1 VRLET
6 CADLEPLI
14 ESLAQRLRT
23 PLSDPM
29 AQEIIVV
36 PVADMANYL
45 KRELGRRLGDSG
57 KNNGIVAN
65 VNFAYPRELIN
76 ATPAMPTGVSKSPW
90 DATRLTWSIMSLISS
105 NVLKSLPK
113 SFSTTPLSSARRAAE
128 LFDRYASHRPEM
140 LRGWADGHKY
150 DVSSNGTQDWQVEVF
165 KLLNAHLRDVP
176 ESQRSV
182 VDFDSFVNSLNRD
195 ALPQRISFFGIQALS
210 RAALDV
216 ITALDAVTDVAVY
229 WLYAPGAKMPTT
241 IEPGTARNEYA
252 QIDIQHPLYS
262 RWGARVLE
270 SRTLITSS
278 ISDSDTTIVPA
289 LTRSDSLLHR
299 LQNGVLNDQ
308 HVSHVF
314 TDDEMAEILKH
325 GDGSIQIHACYGLH
339 RQVEALRDA
348 LLHALNNDPS
358 LRLRDILIVCND
370 VAAAAPVLNSI
381 LDPEDTVGDNVPR
394 LPINVLKG
402 AISRPDEATQAFLE
416 ILQLVTGRCSANQ
429 LLDVASLAPVRRA
442 FGLDDNALELLERW
456 TDQLGVQFG
465 LNTAHR
471 KIWNIADT
479 ITNGTW
485 QLAIE
490 RLMLGIAVPAD
501 RDIIGPADVVPYD
514 AIGTSELVVAGTL
527 AEFLA
532 RITALHADLRIHQS
546 ENSLSFTTWN
556 GILLAVIDNFID
568 MPRSASDVLARL
580 RRSIQQMYADAS
592 AEIDVQG
599 QLFSLRDLI
608 LITKDYITNN
618 VSDFWSQ
625 FESITVADFGG
636 MNSIPFKVIAFVGA
650 DESAFARS
658 RADGDDVLS
667 NEPRVGEPQ
676 YSLSGRENFMNLL
689 MAAQE
694 KIIVT
699 CTGADVRNNK
709 DIPLSVP
716 IQELLEHLASLISTK
731 SEHGG
736 QRILVQH
743 SRHNFDIRTLQP
755 GHVRDDIAFTFDK
768 NSSVVW
774 RTLNDQRE
782 DRSDSLKSEKR
793 SVQISAEA
801 PHVRDVQQLIK
812 IISNPISFY
821 YREIL
826 HVDIPQGP
834 SSEDEFNKDSHFDGD
849 GVLALHLS
857 NLEFSSE
864 GRRLLQLIANFN
876 GPHDINWLDAVIT
889 EWLSVRPLTGL
900 LPPGRIGDVVSHE
913 IAGEVRKMISLLPV
927 ELQTLQGEEVDC
939 DLTIG
944 TTTASFRI
952 ADVIETDD
960 TAKFARV
967 RFKRFSDSL
976 LLELWVE
983 LAILTAH
990 RRGKLVVAHLVTRSS
1005 SSTSTKPTCYQAQ
1018 IRGNSDDE
1026 RLHNAERALA
1036 VVHAISTIAS
1046 HIPVDFFPKASLVL
1060 SQKKYD
1066 KVDKELQSDTKYDPE
1081 LAWYL
1086 DGQTLSDLQQSVPTE
1101 WELQILQAASH
1112 TKDPVTSRIEMYA
1125 SFVWDAFNATCEQ
1138 SEITTPTKISKTK
1151 SVKGAPK

>member
-1 VRLET
+1 MHLQT
-6 CADLEPLI
+6 CADLEPLV
-14 ESLAQRLRT
+14 ENLAERLRT

-45 KRELGRRLGDSG
+45 KRELGRRLGDPG
-57 KNNGIVAN
+57 KSNGIVAN
-65 VNFAYPRELIN
+65 VNFMYPRELIN
-76 ATPAMPTGVSKSPW
+76 ATPDIPTGVSNSPW
-90 DATRLTWSIMSLISS
+90 DATRLTWSIMSLIKDK
-105 NVLKSLPK
+105 VLKSLPK
-113 SFSTTPLSSARRAAE
+113 SFDTTPLSSARRVAE

-140 LRGWADGHKY
+140 LRSWASGHKY

-165 KLLNAHLRDVP
+165 KLLSAHLRDAP

-210 RAALDV
+210 RAALHV
-216 ITALDAVTDVAVY
+216 ITALDPFTDVAIY

-270 SRTLITSS
+270 SRALIASTVT
-278 ISDSDTTIVPA
+278 DENTTIVPA

-308 HVSHVF
+308 HISQVF
-314 TDDEMAEILKH
+314 TDDEMTEILKH
-325 GDGSIQIHACYGLH
+325 GDGSVQIHACYGLH

-348 LLHALNNDPS
+348 LLHALNDDPS

-370 VAAAAPVLNSI
+370 VATAAPVLNSI
-381 LDPEDTVGDNVPR
+381 LDPEDTIGDSVPR

-416 ILQLVTGRCSANQ
+416 VLQLVTGRCSANQ

-465 LNTAHR
+465 LNTEHR
-471 KIWNIADT
+471 KTWNIADT

-490 RLMLGIAVPAD
+490 RLMLGIAVPAE
-501 RDIIGPADVVPYD
+501 RDLIGPADVVPYD

-527 AEFLA
+527 AEFLT
-532 RITALHADLRIHQS
+532 RITALHAELRTHKS
-546 ENSLSFTTWN
+546 ENSLSFATWN
-556 GILLAVIDNFID
+556 KVLLSVIDNFVD
-568 MPRSASDVLARL
+568 MPRSASDALARL
-580 RRSIQQMYADAS
+580 RRSIQQMYTDAS
-592 AEIDVQG
+592 TEIDVQG

-625 FESITVADFGG
+625 FESITVTEFGG
-636 MNSIPFKVIAFVGA
+636 MTGIPFKVIAFVGA
-650 DESAFARS
+650 DETAFAGS

-689 MAAQE
+689 MTARE

-716 IQELLEHLASLISTK
+716 IQELLEHIATLISSNNK
-731 SEHGG
+731 HGG
-736 QRILVQH
+736 QRVLVQH

-755 GHVRDDIAFTFDK
+755 GHVRDDIAYTFDK

-782 DRSDSLKSEKR
+782 DLSDSLTSEKR
-793 SVQISAEA
+793 AVQISAEA
-801 PHVRDVQQLIK
+801 PHIRDVQQLIK

-821 YREIL
+821 YKEIL

-864 GRRLLQLIANFN
+864 GRRLLQLIANFD
-876 GPHDINWLDAVIT
+876 GPHGVNWLDTVIN

-913 IAGEVRKMISLLPV
+913 IAREVRKMVSVLPV

-944 TTTASFRI
+944 NTTASFRI
-952 ADVIETDD
+952 ADVIETDQ

-990 RRGKLVVAHLVTRSS
+990 RRGKPVIAHLATRSS
-1005 SSTSTKPTCYQAQ
+1005 SSTSTEPTCYQAQ
-1018 IRGNSDDE
+1018 IRGDSDDE

-1036 VVHAISTIAS
+1036 VIHAISTIAS
-1046 HIPVDFFPKASLVL
+1046 HMPVDFFPKASLVI

-1066 KVDKELQSDTKYDPE
+1066 KVDKELQSDSKYDPE

-1086 DGQTLSDLQQSVPTE
+1086 DGQTLTDLQQSVPTD
-1101 WELQILQAASH
+1101 WELQILQVASQVNA
-1112 TKDPVTSRIEMYA
+1112 PRTSRVDMYA
-1125 SFVWDAFNATCEQ
+1125 SYIWNAFQETCSSQ
-1138 SEITTPTKISKTK
+1138 PITTTVSAAKTPATKGGKK
-1151 SVKGAPK
+1151 

>member
-1 VRLET
+1 MRLET

-65 VNFAYPRELIN
+65 VNFMYPRELIN
-76 ATPAMPTGVSKSPW
+76 ATPTMPTGVSKSPW
-90 DATRLTWSIMSLISS
+90 DATRLTWSIMSLINS

-113 SFSTTPLSSARRAAE
+113 SFATTPLTSARRTAE

-195 ALPQRISFFGIQALS
+195 SLPQRISFFGIQALS

-229 WLYAPGAKMPTT
+229 WLYAPGVKMPTPT
-241 IEPGTARNEYA
+241 APGTARNEYA

-270 SRTLITSS
+270 SRALIASTV
-278 ISDSDTTIVPA
+278 SDTNTTVVPA
-289 LTRSDSLLHR
+289 LSRSDSLLHR
-299 LQNGVLNDQ
+299 LQSGVLNDQ
-308 HVSHVF
+308 RTSHVF

-348 LLHALNNDPS
+348 LLHALNDDPS
-358 LRLRDILIVCND
+358 LRVRDILIVCND
-370 VAAAAPVLNSI
+370 VATAAPVLNSI
-381 LDPEDTVGDNVPR
+381 LDPEDTIGDSIPR

-416 ILQLVTGRCSANQ
+416 VLQLVTGRCSANQ

-465 LNTAHR
+465 LNTEHR
-471 KIWNIADT
+471 KTWNIADT

-485 QLAIE
+485 QLALD
-490 RLMLGIAVPAD
+490 RLMMGIAVPAE
-501 RDIIGPADVVPYD
+501 RDLLGPADVVPYD
-514 AIGTSELVVAGTL
+514 AVGASDLVVAGTL
-527 AEFLA
+527 AEFLT
-532 RITALHADLRIHQS
+532 RITSLHAVLHPHKS
-546 ENSLSFTTWN
+546 EQALSFTTWN
-556 GILLAVIDNFID
+556 GVLLSVIDHFID

-580 RRSIQQMYADAS
+580 RRAIQQMYADAS
-592 AEIDVQG
+592 TEIDVQG

-608 LITKDYITNN
+608 LVTKDYITNN

-625 FESITVADFGG
+625 FEAITVADFGG

-650 DESAFARS
+650 DESAFAGS

-689 MAAQE
+689 MSARE
-694 KIIVT
+694 KVIVT

-716 IQELLEHLASLISTK
+716 IQELLEHIASLVSTAN
-731 SEHGG
+731 ERGT
-736 QRILVQH
+736 QRVLVKH
-743 SRHNFDIRTLQP
+743 SRHNFDDRTLQD
-755 GHVRDDIAFTFDK
+755 RK
-768 NSSVVW
+768 SVV
-774 RTLNDQRE
+774 
-782 DRSDSLKSEKR
+782 
-793 SVQISAEA
+793 
-801 PHVRDVQQLIK
+801 
-812 IISNPISFY
+812 
-821 YREIL
+821 
-826 HVDIPQGP
+826 
-834 SSEDEFNKDSHFDGD
+834 
-849 GVLALHLS
+849 
-857 NLEFSSE
+857 
-864 GRRLLQLIANFN
+864 
-876 GPHDINWLDAVIT
+876 
-889 EWLSVRPLTGL
+889 
-900 LPPGRIGDVVSHE
+900 
-913 IAGEVRKMISLLPV
+913 
-927 ELQTLQGEEVDC
+927 
-939 DLTIG
+939 
-944 TTTASFRI
+944 
-952 ADVIETDD
+952 
-960 TAKFARV
+960 
-967 RFKRFSDSL
+967 
-976 LLELWVE
+976 
-983 LAILTAH
+983 
-990 RRGKLVVAHLVTRSS
+990 
-1005 SSTSTKPTCYQAQ
+1005 
-1018 IRGNSDDE
+1018 
-1026 RLHNAERALA
+1026 
-1036 VVHAISTIAS
+1036 
-1046 HIPVDFFPKASLVL
+1046 
-1060 SQKKYD
+1060 
-1066 KVDKELQSDTKYDPE
+1066 
-1081 LAWYL
+1081 
-1086 DGQTLSDLQQSVPTE
+1086 
-1101 WELQILQAASH
+1101 
-1112 TKDPVTSRIEMYA
+1112 
-1125 SFVWDAFNATCEQ
+1125 
-1138 SEITTPTKISKTK
+1138 
-1151 SVKGAPK
+1151 

>member
-1 VRLET
+1 MHLQT
-6 CADLEPLI
+6 CADIEPLVGN
-14 ESLAQRLRT
+14 LAERLRT

-36 PVADMANYL
+36 PVADMAHYL
-45 KRELGRRLGDSG
+45 KRELGRQLGDSG

-65 VNFAYPRELIN
+65 VNFMYPRELIN
-76 ATPAMPTGVSKSPW
+76 ATADMPTGVSKSPW
-90 DATRLTWSIMSLISS
+90 DATRLTWSIMSLI
-105 NVLKSLPK
+105 NDKVLPSLPK
-113 SFSTTPLSSARRAAE
+113 SFASTPLTSARRTAE

-140 LRGWADGHKY
+140 LRAWANGHRY
-150 DVSSNGTQDWQVEVF
+150 DVSSNGTQDWQVELF
-165 KLLNAHLRDVP
+165 KLLNAHLNDAP
-176 ESQRSV
+176 QSQRSV
-182 VDFDSFVNSLNRD
+182 VDLEVFAKTLDHNLI
-195 ALPQRISFFGIQALS
+195 PKRISFFGIQALS

-216 ITALDAVTDVAVY
+216 ITVLDAVTDVAMY
-229 WLYAPGAKMPTT
+229 WLYAPGAKLPTST
-241 IEPGTARNEYA
+241 APGTARNAYA
-252 QIDIQHPLYS
+252 QVNIQHPLYS

-270 SRTLITSS
+270 SRALIATTV
-278 ISDSDTTIVPA
+278 SDTNTTIVPA
-289 LTRSDSLLHR
+289 LTRDSSLLHR
-299 LQNGVLNDQ
+299 LQSGVLNDQ
-308 HVSHVF
+308 HTSHVF
-314 TDDEMAEILKH
+314 TDNEMTEILKH

-348 LLHALNNDPS
+348 LLHALNDDSS

-370 VAAAAPVLNSI
+370 VAAAAPVLNSV
-381 LDPEDTVGDNVPR
+381 LDPEETVGDNVPR

-442 FGLDDNALELLERW
+442 FALDDNALELLERW

-465 LNTAHR
+465 LNTEHR
-471 KIWNIADT
+471 KTWNIADT

-485 QLAIE
+485 QLALD
-490 RLMLGIAVPAD
+490 RLMMGIAVPAE
-501 RDIIGPADVVPYD
+501 RDLIGPADVVPYD
-514 AIGTSELVVAGTL
+514 AIGTSELLVAGTL

-532 RITALHADLRIHQS
+532 RITSLHAVLHPHESDH
-546 ENSLSFTTWN
+546 SLSFTTWN
-556 GILLAVIDNFID
+556 GVLISVIDHFID
-568 MPRSASDVLARL
+568 VPPSASDVLARL

-592 AEIDVQG
+592 AEIDVQDER
-599 QLFSLRDLI
+599 FSLRDLI

-625 FESITVADFGG
+625 FESITVTDFGG

-650 DESAFARS
+650 DESAFAGS

-689 MAAQE
+689 MSARE
-694 KIIVT
+694 KVIVT

-716 IQELLEHLASLISTK
+716 VQELLELLASLIST
-731 SEHGG
+731 ENGHGG
-736 QRILVQH
+736 QRVLVKH
-743 SRHNFDIRTLQP
+743 SRHNFDARTLQP
-755 GHVRDDIAFTFDK
+755 GHVRDDIAYTFDN

-774 RTLNDQRE
+774 KTLKDQRVGQSE
-782 DRSDSLKSEKR
+782 SLTPDPRGVPLSNETPR
-793 SVQISAEA
+793 I
-801 PHVRDVQQLIK
+801 RDIQQLIK

-821 YREIL
+821 YKDVL
-826 HVDIPQGP
+826 NVDIPQGP
-834 SSEDEFNKDSHFDGD
+834 SSEDEFNNDPHFDGD

-864 GRRLLQLIANFN
+864 GRRLLQLIANFS
-876 GPHDINWLDAVIT
+876 GPHDINWLEAVIN

-900 LPPGRIGDVVSHE
+900 LPPGRIGDVVSQE
-913 IAGEVRKMISLLPV
+913 IAGEVRKMISTLPP
-927 ELQTLQGEEVDC
+927 ELQTLQGEEIDC
-939 DLTIG
+939 DLSIG
-944 TTTASFRI
+944 DTTASFRI

-983 LAILTAH
+983 LAVLTAH
-990 RRGKLVVAHLVTRSS
+990 RRGKPVVAHLATRSS
-1005 SSTSTKPTCYQAQ
+1005 SSSTAEPKSYQAH
-1018 IRGNSDDE
+1018 IRGESDEE
-1026 RLHNAERALA
+1026 RLHNAQRALS

-1086 DGQTLSDLQQSVPTE
+1086 DGQTLTDLQQSAPTD

-1112 TKDPVTSRIEMYA
+1112 TNAPVTSRIEMYA
-1125 SFVWDAFNATCEQ
+1125 SFVWDAFNATCERV
-1138 SEITTPTKISKTK
+1138 EITTPAKTLETTSENGATK
-1151 SVKGAPK
+1151 

>member
-1 VRLET
+1 MRLQT
-6 CADLEPLI
+6 CADLEPLV
-14 ESLAQRLRT
+14 ENLAERLRT
-23 PLSDPM
+23 PLTDPM

-36 PVADMANYL
+36 PVADMAHYL

-65 VNFAYPRELIN
+65 VNFMYPRELIN
-76 ATPAMPTGVSKSPW
+76 ATAETPTGVSKSPW
-90 DATRLTWSIMSLISS
+90 DATRLTWSIMSLINN

-113 SFSTTPLSSARRAAE
+113 SFDTTPLTSARRAAE

-150 DVSSNGTQDWQVEVF
+150 DVSSNDTQDWQVELF
-165 KLLNAHLRDVP
+165 KLLNARLRDVP
-176 ESQRSV
+176 QSQRSL
-182 VDFDSFVNSLNRD
+182 VDLDSFTNALSRD
-195 ALPQRISFFGIQALS
+195 VLPQRISIFGIQSLS

-216 ITALDAVTDVAVY
+216 VTVLDAVTDVAMY
-229 WLYAPGAKMPTT
+229 WLYAPGEKLPTPT
-241 IEPGTARNEYA
+241 APNTARNAYA
-252 QIDIQHPLYS
+252 QVNIQHPLYS

-270 SRTLITSS
+270 SRALIASTVSGVN
-278 ISDSDTTIVPA
+278 TTIVPA
-289 LTRSDSLLHR
+289 TTRSGSLLHR
-299 LQNGVLNDQ
+299 LQSGVLNDQ
-308 HVSHVF
+308 YTSPVF

-348 LLHALNNDPS
+348 LLHALNDDPS

-381 LDPEDTVGDNVPR
+381 FDPEDTVGDSVPR

-402 AISRPDEATQAFLE
+402 AISRPDEATQSFLE
-416 ILQLVTGRCSANQ
+416 VLQLVTGRCAANQ

-465 LNTAHR
+465 LNTEHR
-471 KIWNIADT
+471 KTWNIADT

-490 RLMLGIAVPAD
+490 RLMMGVAVPAE
-501 RDIIGPADVVPYD
+501 RDLIGPAEVVPYD
-514 AIGTSELVVAGTL
+514 AIGTSELIVAGTL

-532 RITALHADLRIHQS
+532 RITSLHAALHTK
-546 ENSLSFTTWN
+546 EPEPSLSFAIWN
-556 GILLAVIDNFID
+556 GVLSSVIDSFID

-592 AEIDVQG
+592 VEIDVHDER
-599 QLFSLRDLI
+599 FSLRDLI

-625 FESITVADFGG
+625 FESITVTDFGG
-636 MNSIPFKVIAFVGA
+636 MSGIPFKVIAFVGA
-650 DESAFARS
+650 DETAFAGS

-676 YSLSGRENFMNLL
+676 YSLSGRENFMSLL
-689 MAAQE
+689 MSARE
-694 KIIVT
+694 KLIVT

-716 IQELLEHLASLISTK
+716 IQELLEHIASLIT
-731 SEHGG
+731 SENENGG
-736 QRILVQH
+736 QRVLVKH
-743 SRHNFDIRTLQP
+743 SRHNFDARTLQP
-755 GHVRDDIAFTFDK
+755 GHVRDDIAYTFDN

-774 RTLNDQRE
+774 KTLNDQRVGQSE
-782 DRSDSLKSEKR
+782 SLTPD
-793 SVQISAEA
+793 
-801 PHVRDVQQLIK
+801 PHGVPLSNETPRIRDIQQLIK
-812 IISNPISFY
+812 IVSNPISFY
-821 YREIL
+821 YKDVL
-826 HVDIPQGP
+826 NVNIPQGP
-834 SSEDEFNKDSHFDGD
+834 SSEDEFNKDPHFDGD
-849 GVLALHLS
+849 GVLALNLS
-857 NLEFSSE
+857 NLEISSE
-864 GRRLLQLIANFN
+864 GRRLLQLIANFS
-876 GPHDINWLDAVIT
+876 GPHEINWLDAVIN

-913 IAGEVRKMISLLPV
+913 IAGEVRKMISALPP

-939 DLTIG
+939 DLNIG
-944 TTTASFRI
+944 NTTASFRI

-983 LAILTAH
+983 LAVLTAH
-990 RRGKLVVAHLVTRSS
+990 RRGKPVVAHLATRSS
-1005 SSTSTKPTCYQAQ
+1005 SGNAEPKCYQAQ
-1018 IRGNSDDE
+1018 IRGDSDDE
-1026 RLHNAERALA
+1026 RLHNAERTLS

-1046 HIPVDFFPKASLVL
+1046 HIPVDFFPKASLVV

-1066 KVDKELQSDTKYDPE
+1066 KVDKELQSDAKYDPE

-1086 DGQTLSDLQQSVPTE
+1086 DGQTLSDLQQSAPTD
-1101 WELQILQAASH
+1101 WELQILKAASLMNA
-1112 TKDPVTSRIEMYA
+1112 PVTSRIEMYA
-1125 SFVWDAFNATCEQ
+1125 SFVWDAFNATCEMN
-1138 SEITTPTKISKTK
+1138 EITTSAKTSKTK
-1151 SVKGAPK
+1151 SVKGATK